1 MKPNNKRYIPITPGG
16 TPCTWLASDT
26 EDQAWERL
34 LKDAAHMPYKG
45 KAGFIKRGYTIEVYQ
60 LKEPKNEHG
69 NQD

>member
-1 MKPNNKRYIPITPGG
+1 MNKINKRYIPITPGG

-45 KAGFIKRGYTIEVYQ
+45 KAGFIKRGYTRT
-60 LKEPKNEHG
+60 G
-69 NQD
+69 